1 MGSAKRAFES
11 LTCMDSAGM
20 AAAGLGTGQYLPRSG
35 SAPIK
40 LEALKLNRW
49 NRIR

>member
-11 LTCMDSAGM
+11 LTCMAG
-20 AAAGLGTGQYLPRSG
+20 AGLRTGQNLPRSG
-35 SAPIK
+35 DAPIE
-40 LEALKLNRW
+40 LEALKPNRW